1 MICNSCTYKMHNL
14 CKGCECQHRTGPGH
28 VNPKA
33 LRATLMPTTS
43 PSQPSSDT
51 TAGKSKKASQHQL
64 NA

>member
-1 MICNSCTYKMHNL
+1 MICNACTYKMHRQ

-43 PSQPSSDT
+43 QSDPLSGT
-51 TAGKSKKASQHQL
+51 SEAKSGKEKQHQ
-64 NA
+64 